1 MLTETPALKL
11 NQNQISEL
19 LSQKK
24 IAIVIS
30 RFNEKICD
38 GLLQGARAALSE
50 LKIDADQVSVLR
62 VPGAF
67 EIPLVAK
74 RAALS
79 KKYAGVVALGCVI
92 RGETPHFEYV
102 SQAVSMGCLQAGL
115 DTDCPVLFGV
125 ITVNN
130 QEQAVARSLA
140 NEYNKGREAMMAL
153 FETLQTLE
161 RI

>member
-1 MLTETPALKL
+1 MLTETSTLKL
-11 NQNQISEL
+11 DQNRIHKL

-30 RFNEKICD
+30 RFNDKICE
-38 GLLQGARAALSE
+38 GLLQGAWTALSE
-50 LKIDADQVSVLR
+50 LKLDADQVSVLR

-74 RAALS
+74 RAAMS

-102 SQAVSMGCLQAGL
+102 SQAATMGCLKAGL
-115 DTDCPVLFGV
+115 DTNCPVLFGV
-125 ITVNN
+125 LTVNT

-153 FETLQTLE
+153 FETLNTLE
-161 RI
+161 QI